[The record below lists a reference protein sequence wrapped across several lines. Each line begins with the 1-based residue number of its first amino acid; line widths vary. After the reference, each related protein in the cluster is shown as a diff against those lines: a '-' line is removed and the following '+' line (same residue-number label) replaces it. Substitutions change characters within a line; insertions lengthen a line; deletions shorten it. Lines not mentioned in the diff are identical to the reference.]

1 MPTFHYQAR
10 DASGQPVSGELDAT
24 SLAQAVAELESRGLA
39 LVSIGTTPL
48 AAPAIGENPFAGDG
62 PALRSTAQQLSLE
75 QHFARVMQ
83 QSRELLPALRAYA
96 GELPV
101 GRRRRELES
110 VLQMLERGDSTAAAA
125 TLTKLPGYWIPLLA
139 AASASRDPGRV
150 LREFIEESE
159 RASQLS
165 RQWWLALVYPA
176 LLGGLALTVLVLLSV
191 FVIPVFRE
199 LFIGFDLQLPEFT
212 ILILSIA
219 QWISSGQIVIWA
231 AAIVA
236 GIWLLPR
243 LTRLIPESIRT
254 WCGDHFP
261 FRWGR
266 STALARLSQ
275 FTADLLE
282 AQLDPPQ
289 ALRLAGQATGNSPI
303 RRAADRAA
311 KRVEAGGD
319 FPSSSDRKQ
328 LTATILYALGQ
339 NSLPAA
345 RIHLLREISAGY
357 AEHAR
362 RRLSWTRGI
371 IEPLAIC
378 VIGIVVGATV
388 IALFLPLVNLVQALS

>member
-1 MPTFHYQAR
+1 MPTFHYEVR
-10 DASGQPVSGELDAT
+10 DASGQSVSGELYAT
-24 SLAQAVAELESRGLA
+24 SLAQAVVELESRGLA
-39 LVSIGTTPL
+39 IVSIGTTPL
-48 AAPAIGENPFAGDG
+48 AAPASGETPFASDG

-75 QHFARVMQ
+75 QHLARVME

-110 VLQMLERGDSTAAAA
+110 ALHVLARGDSRAAAA

-139 AASASRDPGRV
+139 AASVSHDPGRV

-165 RQWWLALVYPA
+165 RQWWLALAYPV

-191 FVIPVFRE
+191 FVIPLFRE
-199 LFIGFDLQLPEFT
+199 IFIGFDLQLPEFT
-212 ILILSIA
+212 ILVLSIA

-236 GIWLLPR
+236 GLWLLPR
-243 LTRLIPESIRT
+243 VTRLIPESIRN
-254 WCGDHFP
+254 WCGDHSP
-261 FRWGR
+261 LCWGR

-319 FPSSSDRKQ
+319 FASSSDRKQ
-328 LTATILYALGQ
+328 LTATILHVLGQ
-339 NSLPAA
+339 DSLPAA

-357 AEHAR
+357 AEKAR

-371 IEPLAIC
+371 LEPLAIC
-378 VIGIVVGATV
+378 AIGIVVGATV
-388 IALFLPLVNLVQALS
+388 LALFLPLVALVQGLS